1 MLYKMGGENKM
12 TEIEMWNKYNKIN
25 KTAEKYDAWQ
35 FGGNTPEMPDI
46 LADLV
51 LKGIKTATSS
61 AYPCYVFEKAPLPP
75 VGGYNL
81 ILNTKGEAVCITETI
96 KVYTIPFNQVNEQ
109 HAWKEGEFDRTLT
122 SWKKCHS
129 EVFSME
135 LKEIGEEFTENMLV
149 VCEEFKVVYPI
160 I

>member
-1 MLYKMGGENKM
+1 M
-12 TEIEMWNKYNKIN
+12 TEIEMWSEYNKIN
-25 KTAEKYDAWQ
+25 TNAKSYEAWA
-35 FGGNTPEMPDI
+35 FGGNTPEMPDF

-51 LKGIKTATSS
+51 LKGIKTATAS
-61 AYPCYVFEKAPLPP
+61 AYPCYIVENVPLPP

-96 KVYTIPFNQVNEQ
+96 KVYTTPFNQVREE

-122 SWKKCHS
+122 SWKQCHS
-129 EVFSME
+129 EFFSKE
-135 LKEIGEEFTENMLV
+135 LKDIRQEFTEDMFV

-160 I
+160 IN